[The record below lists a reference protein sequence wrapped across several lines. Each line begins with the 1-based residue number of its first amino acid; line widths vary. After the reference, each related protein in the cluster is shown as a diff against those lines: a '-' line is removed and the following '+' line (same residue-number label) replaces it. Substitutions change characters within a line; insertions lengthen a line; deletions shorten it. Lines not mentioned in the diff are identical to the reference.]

1 MWHLTIWISTH
12 IKWNVISSAIKLT
25 LRVLQTEFPTPYDQL
40 KVFLNFSSCSRS
52 EISNQ
57 INILEQGMARKN
69 IYIQP

>member
-1 MWHLTIWISTH
+1 M
-12 IKWNVISSAIKLT
+12 KLT

-57 INILEQGMARKN
+57 INILEQGMARKKKN
-69 IYIQP
+69 IQP